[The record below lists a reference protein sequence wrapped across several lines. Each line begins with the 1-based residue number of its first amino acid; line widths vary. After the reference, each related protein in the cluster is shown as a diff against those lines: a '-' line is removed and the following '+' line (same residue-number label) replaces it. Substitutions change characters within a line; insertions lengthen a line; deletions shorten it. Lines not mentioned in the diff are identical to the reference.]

1 MLEMLQNLEPD
12 VIKGLGSQADEN
24 SRKKVKIY
32 SFYNN
37 YLKKNKVSL
46 VCNIKQDT
54 LKIIFF
60 VH

>member
-37 YLKKNKVSL
+37 YLKK
-46 VCNIKQDT
+46 IKY
-54 LKIIFF
+54 L
-60 VH
+60 

>member
-32 SFYNN
+32 GFYNN
-37 YLKKNKVSL
+37 YLKK
-46 VCNIKQDT
+46 IKY
-54 LKIIFF
+54 L
-60 VH
+60 